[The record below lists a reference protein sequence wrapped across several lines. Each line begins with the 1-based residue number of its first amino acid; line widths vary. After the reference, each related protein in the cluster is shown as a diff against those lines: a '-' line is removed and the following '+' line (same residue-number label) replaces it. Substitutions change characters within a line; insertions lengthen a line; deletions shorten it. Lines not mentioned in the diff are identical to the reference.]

1 MRALLILPNKFS
13 PYKSVALG
21 KGGPPALLLV
31 LDKFLLVYAYS

>member
-21 KGGPPALLLV
+21 KGGRLPSCIV
-31 LDKFLLVYAYS
+31 LDTFLLVYAYS